1 MIECFTFEVAEVL
14 ITATALHLTV
24 ARNHRQAAFP
34 LPVGEILLG
43 RSDVSRDFS
52 PDLDLGPDG
61 GYEEGVSRQHAKIFQ
76 RYGRLFVEDAGSRN
90 GTLLNNC
97 RLIPHLP
104 YRLQEGD
111 MLQLGRLRLR
121 IEFD

>member
-1 MIECFTFEVAEVL
+1 MI
-14 ITATALHLTV
+14 ATALHLTV
-24 ARNHRQAAFP
+24 TRNRRQEAFP
-34 LPVGEILLG
+34 LPVDEIILG
-43 RSDVSRDFS
+43 RSDASRGVF

-61 GYEEGVSRQHAKIFQ
+61 GYEGGVSRQHAKIFQ
-76 RYGRLFVEDAGSRN
+76 RYGRLFVEDAGSTN

-97 RLIPHLP
+97 RLVPHLP

-111 MLQLGRLRLR
+111 TLQLGRLRLL